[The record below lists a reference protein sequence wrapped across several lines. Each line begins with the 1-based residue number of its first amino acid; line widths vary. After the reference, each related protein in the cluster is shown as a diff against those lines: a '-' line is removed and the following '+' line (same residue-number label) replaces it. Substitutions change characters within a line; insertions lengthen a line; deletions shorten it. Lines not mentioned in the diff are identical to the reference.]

1 MARSEPTLFLS
12 WNQAV
17 SNNLKWRISERIPL
31 THLSKNKQR
40 LQTIK
45 EWPRIK
51 PLSVL
56 IVKKKKKKIKQAHQ
70 KIFPF
75 YVQLELKNCNN
86 DVDKDAISVI

>member
-12 WNQAV
+12 WSQAV

-56 IVKKKKKKIKQAHQ
+56 IVKKKKKDQTSSSKNLSFLCSAGTE
-70 KIFPF
+70 
-75 YVQLELKNCNN
+75 EL
-86 DVDKDAISVI
+86 

>member
-17 SNNLKWRISERIPL
+17 SNNLKWRISEWIPL

-56 IVKKKKKKIKQAHQ
+56 IVKKKDQTSSSKNLSFLCSAGTE
-70 KIFPF
+70 
-75 YVQLELKNCNN
+75 EL
-86 DVDKDAISVI
+86 

>member
-56 IVKKKKKKIKQAHQ
+56 IVKKKDQTSSSKNLSFLCSAGTE
-70 KIFPF
+70 
-75 YVQLELKNCNN
+75 EL
-86 DVDKDAISVI
+86 